1 MISRIRYICPEGTVP
16 QENLAIEEY
25 LMRHVA
31 DGECVLSLWRSRQ
44 TVVVG
49 RNQNIRREC
58 RVDQLLA
65 DGGQIARRLSGG
77 GAVYHDLGNLN
88 FSFMVSDPDYDVD
101 RQLSVIAEALKE
113 FGLNAEKTGRNDVTV
128 DGRKCSGNAFLQEGR
143 GHCHH
148 GTLLISV
155 SSADMAKYLTPDPGK
170 LKSKGVASVKSR
182 VVNLQDLAPEL
193 TVDTVK
199 PALIRAFGKV
209 YGLEPE
215 ELPMSALDWDV
226 VRARTAELKS
236 AEWLYGHDPACS
248 MRSQRQYFP
257 WGSGELV
264 IDARKGKVAQATLY
278 TDALDENLSA
288 KVSATLE
295 GVSCDRQSLLTAL
308 SQGDWN
314 PAVSEGLG
322 QLIAQML

>member
-1 MISRIRYICPEGTVP
+1 MIGKIRYLCPEGTVP
-16 QENLAIEEY
+16 QRNLAIEEY
-25 LMRHVA
+25 LMGHVA
-31 DGECVLSLWRSRQ
+31 DGECVMSLWRSRQ

-65 DGGQIARRLSGG
+65 EGGQIARRLSGG

-88 FSFMVSDPDYDVD
+88 FSFMVRDPDYDVD

-113 FGLNAEKTGRNDVTV
+113 FGLSAEKTGRNDVTV

-155 SSADMAKYLTPDPGK
+155 SGADMAKYLTPDPGK
-170 LKSKGVASVKSR
+170 LKSKGVSSVKSR
-182 VVNLQDLAPEL
+182 VVNLQDLAPAL

-215 ELPMSALDWDV
+215 LLPDSELDWAAID
-226 VRARTAELKS
+226 ARTAELLS
-236 AEWLYGHDPACS
+236 DEWLYGHDPACS
-248 MRSQRQYFP
+248 MRSDRLYFP

-264 IDARKGKVAQATLY
+264 LDARKGKVAQATLY

-288 KVSATLE
+288 KVAAALT
-295 GVSCDRQSLLTAL
+295 GVSCDRASLLEAL
-308 SQGDWN
+308 QGGDWD
-314 PAVSEGLG
+314 PAINEGLG
-322 QLIAQML
+322 QLIHQML